1 MILPEEGCVATNL
14 DTSHFLSQRMLFPS
28 FSQQRD
34 AEASVA
40 RRANTFVESEKIN
53 GHDPFFRRSNQ
64 RRLNCRNDERLLC
77 FDSQLICRRRRRCQ
91 MILFLRDVDDDSST
105 AAGLPNENH
114 YLSPINLNRCLHDKR
129 EHELRCG
136 HQKGSKDVWKM
147 VGDMKALQRFR
158 ENSS

>member
-1 MILPEEGCVATNL
+1 MQQTLIRLIFFHKECFSSSLLSLNKEIQRH
-14 DTSHFLSQRMLFPS
+14 HFQLL
-28 FSQQRD
+28 
-34 AEASVA
+34 
-40 RRANTFVESEKIN
+40 NTFVESEKIN
-53 GHDPFFRRSNQ
+53 GHDPFFRPSNQ
-64 RRLNCRNDERLLC
+64 RRLNCRNDERPLC